1 MTEAL
6 LLMLTLFTLADSE
19 PALAQCPDTPN
30 CVSTL
35 AEDPEKRM
43 DPIPYEGDLEA
54 ARALLLDLLESEP
67 RVKLD
72 RQEERYIHAVFT
84 SAIFR
89 FKDDVEFLFD
99 EGRRLIHFRSASRVG
114 RSDMG
119 VNRERMERIT
129 ARFAAAQS
137 QNSR

>member
-6 LLMLTLFTLADSE
+6 LLMLALFALADSE
-19 PALAQCPDTPN
+19 PALAPCPNTPN

-35 AEDPEKRM
+35 AEDPEKKM
-43 DPIPYEGDLEA
+43 DPIPYEGELEA
-54 ARALLLDLLESEP
+54 ARTLLLQILDSEP
-67 RVKLD
+67 RVKLERRD
-72 RQEERYIHAVFT
+72 ERYVHAVFT

-99 EGRRLIHFRSASRVG
+99 QERRLIHFRSASRVG

-119 VNRERMERIT
+119 VNRERMERIS
-129 ARFAAAQS
+129 ARFAEAQS
-137 QNSR
+137 QTSP